1 MKEFE
6 KRIDEAFDRLKR
18 MEEEVYDNDKF
29 FFPLKEEPIMKKN
42 LFIVNVSKFYTS
54 AYGEPGEQYP
64 VKSMVV
70 SLKETTRKYK
80 MAVLKKIA
88 APYTTAW
95 NGEEEFEEKFLEFGN
110 KISLMSEWECGCSGN
125 ELYAYKVELMP
136 LGEVIEY

>member
-1 MKEFE
+1 M
-6 KRIDEAFDRLKR
+6 
-18 MEEEVYDNDKF
+18 
-29 FFPLKEEPIMKKN
+29 KN
-42 LFIVNVSKFYTS
+42 LFIATISAFRTS

-80 MAVLKKIA
+80 MTVLKKIA

-95 NGEEEFEEKFLEFGN
+95 SEAEEFEEKFLEFGN

-125 ELYAYKVELMP
+125 ELYAYKVELIP

>member
-1 MKEFE
+1 
-6 KRIDEAFDRLKR
+6 
-18 MEEEVYDNDKF
+18 
-29 FFPLKEEPIMKKN
+29 MKKN
-42 LFIVNVSKFYTS
+42 LFIVNISKFYTS

-70 SLKETTRKYK
+70 SLSETTREYK
-80 MAVLKKIA
+80 MAVLEKIA

-95 NGEEEFEEKFLEFGN
+95 NEAEEFEEKFLEFGN

-125 ELYAYKVELMP
+125 ELYAYKVELIP

>member
-54 AYGEPGEQYP
+54 AYGEPGE
-64 VKSMVV
+64 
-70 SLKETTRKYK
+70 
-80 MAVLKKIA
+80 
-88 APYTTAW
+88 
-95 NGEEEFEEKFLEFGN
+95 
-110 KISLMSEWECGCSGN
+110 
-125 ELYAYKVELMP
+125 
-136 LGEVIEY
+136 